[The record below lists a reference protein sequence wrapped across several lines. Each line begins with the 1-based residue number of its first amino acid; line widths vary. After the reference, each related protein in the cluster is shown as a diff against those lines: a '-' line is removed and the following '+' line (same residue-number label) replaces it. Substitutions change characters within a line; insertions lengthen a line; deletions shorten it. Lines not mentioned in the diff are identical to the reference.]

1 MKNTLKFKPNYNGNF
16 RGRTVIFPASPSSSL
31 PQNPTAH
38 TPSPYFHFSSSA
50 LTLDLPPSCMLAG
63 HQRSRR
69 RPPPPTR
76 LLLFLRFFS
85 SKHSF
90 SAFDLFLAASLSPSF
105 FSFFRQAA
113 AELERRRPRVSSSLP
128 FLVLLLG
135 SLSFKHSDPSSF
147 LFFVFSIVSLRF
159 RQDSRRRRPPTLHTT
174 PESNLGDFT
183 LQIPTLFHSFL
194 ASLERKSEWV

>member
-1 MKNTLKFKPNYNGNF
+1 MPP
-16 RGRTVIFPASPSSSL
+16 RPSSVSPL
-31 PQNPTAH
+31 NILTF
-38 TPSPYFHFSSSA
+38 PS
-50 LTLDLPPSCMLAG
+50 
-63 HQRSRR
+63 
-69 RPPPPTR
+69 
-76 LLLFLRFFS
+76 
-85 SKHSF
+85 
-90 SAFDLFLAASLSPSF
+90 
-105 FSFFRQAA
+105 FSFFITSLRRLFVFRQVA
-113 AELERRRPRVSSSLP
+113 AELERRRPVGKLPLP

-147 LFFVFSIVSLRF
+147 LFFVFSTVSLRF